1 MSKIPPH
8 IVDQILQTAR
18 IEEVIGEFVQLKR
31 AGSNLKGLS
40 PFTDEKT
47 PSFVVS
53 PAKQIFKCFSTG
65 KGGNAASFLM
75 EKEHFSYPEALRWL
89 AKRYNIEVPEER
101 EATAEELAA
110 LNERESFLIIN
121 EFAKNA
127 FSEMLLNSQE
137 GKAIGLSYFEERG
150 FTRATIDKFQLG
162 YCLNT
167 GSAFTDLALE
177 KGYNKDYLEAI
188 GLTKSKEERTFDFF
202 KGRVMFPIHSVSGR
216 VLGFGG
222 RTLLSDKKV
231 AKYFNSPESI
241 IYNKS
246 EILYGLYFAKGDI
259 VKYNECL
266 LCEGYTDV
274 ISMHQ
279 AGIQNVVSSSG
290 TSLTKEQV
298 KLVSRYTKNLTIL
311 YDGDAAGIKASFR
324 GIDLILEEGLNV
336 KVVLFPDGEDPDSFS
351 KSRSSAELSAYIAGH
366 KQDFISFKASILLA
380 DGANDPILRAG
391 LIKDIVHSVSLIPDQ
406 ITRSVYVQQLAQQFD
421 ISESIVQS
429 ELLNLRKS
437 AMAKTYQDPTIGAI
451 ELPKNPAPQSL
462 EASPETA
469 ADHTIFE
476 AELIRVLI
484 KYGTRALI
492 WQELGQPETQTSV
505 IELIVHELQKDELFF
520 ENPLYEEIYRIFEK
534 GALEEQTLYESSF
547 FLRHENQQIVQFVAD
562 IEAQEQELSHNWV
575 ARYKIQT
582 KTESDDLYQTV
593 VQVIYRFKLA
603 FVEQKIN
610 QIRSELTQDTLKDDD
625 LLLALGELVSLEKV
639 KMLLSEQI
647 GITLIRWHV
656 CRNLILHRPIQNLLL
671 ESYFSDPDFFGCGH
685 FAPLGSQ
692 GLKRLCQKCQP
703 PTRSKAN
710 GPLAPRESECIFI
723 GNLRRYP

>member
-121 EFAKNA
+121 EFAKNT
-127 FSEMLLNSQE
+127 FSDMLLNSQE

-150 FTRATIDKFQLG
+150 FSRATIEKFQLG

-177 KGYNKDYLEAI
+177 KGYNKEYLQAV
-188 GLTKSKEERTFDFF
+188 GLTKAKDERTFDFF
-202 KGRVMFPIHSVSGR
+202 KGRVMFPIHSISGR

-279 AGIQNVVSSSG
+279 SGIQNVVSSSG
-290 TSLTKEQV
+290 TSLTKEQI

-351 KSRSSAELSAYIAGH
+351 KSRSSAELAAYISSH
-366 KQDFISFKASILLA
+366 KQDFISFKAGILLA

-421 ISESIVQS
+421 ISESIVQA
-429 ELLNLRKS
+429 ELLQLRKS
-437 AMAKTYQDPTIGAI
+437 ALVKTYQDPAI
-451 ELPKNPAPQSL
+451 EALELPKVAQVQST
-462 EASPETA
+462 EAQQVKVNE
-469 ADHTIFE
+469 HELFE
-476 AELIRVLI
+476 AELIRVLV

-492 WQELGQPETQTSV
+492 RQEPGQPETQTSV
-505 IELIVHELQKDELFF
+505 AELIVHELQKDELHFEKTLHQEIYQVF
-520 ENPLYEEIYRIFEK
+520 ENGIAQEN
-534 GALEEQTLYESSF
+534 TLYEASY
-547 FLRHENQQIVQFVAD
+547 FLRHENQAIVQFVAN
-562 IEAQEQELSHNWV
+562 IESNEQELSHNWV
-575 ARYKIQT
+575 TRYKIQT
-582 KTESDDLYQTV
+582 KSEADDLFQTV
-593 VQVIYRFKLA
+593 VQAIYRFKLSW
-603 FVEQKIN
+603 VEQKIN
-610 QIRSELTQDTLKDDD
+610 QIRSELDQNTLQDDD
-625 LLLALGELVSLEKV
+625 LMLALGELVSLEKI
-639 KMLLSEQI
+639 KILLSEQI
-647 GITLIRWHV
+647 GITLIR
-656 CRNLILHRPIQNLLL
+656 
-671 ESYFSDPDFFGCGH
+671 
-685 FAPLGSQ
+685 
-692 GLKRLCQKCQP
+692 
-703 PTRSKAN
+703 
-710 GPLAPRESECIFI
+710 
-723 GNLRRYP
+723 

>member
-121 EFAKNA
+121 EFAKNT
-127 FSEMLLNSQE
+127 FSDMLLNSQE

-150 FTRATIDKFQLG
+150 FSRATIEKFQLG

-177 KGYNKDYLEAI
+177 KGYNKEYLQAV
-188 GLTKSKEERTFDFF
+188 GLTKAKDERTFDFF
-202 KGRVMFPIHSVSGR
+202 KGRVMFPIHSISGR

-279 AGIQNVVSSSG
+279 SGIQNVVSSSG
-290 TSLTKEQV
+290 TSLTKEQI

-351 KSRSSAELSAYIAGH
+351 KSRSSAELAAYISSH
-366 KQDFISFKASILLA
+366 KQDFISFKAGILLA

-421 ISESIVQS
+421 ISESIVQA
-429 ELLNLRKS
+429 ELLHLRKS
-437 AMAKTYQDPTIGAI
+437 ALVKTYQDPAI
-451 ELPKNPAPQSL
+451 EALELPKVVQVQST
-462 EASPETA
+462 EAQQVKVNE
-469 ADHTIFE
+469 HELFE
-476 AELIRVLI
+476 AELIRVLV

-492 WQELGQPETQTSV
+492 RQEAGQPETQTSV
-505 IELIVHELQKDELFF
+505 AELIVHELQKDELHFEKTLHQEIYQVF
-520 ENPLYEEIYRIFEK
+520 ENGIAQEN
-534 GALEEQTLYESSF
+534 TLYEASY
-547 FLRHENQQIVQFVAD
+547 FLRHENQAIVQFVAN
-562 IEAQEQELSHNWV
+562 IESNEQELSHNWV
-575 ARYKIQT
+575 TRYKIQT
-582 KTESDDLYQTV
+582 KSEADDLYQTV
-593 VQVIYRFKLA
+593 VQAIYRFKLSW
-603 FVEQKIN
+603 VEQKIN
-610 QIRSELTQDTLKDDD
+610 QIRSELDQNTLQDDD
-625 LLLALGELVSLEKV
+625 LLLALGELVSLEKI
-639 KMLLSEQI
+639 KILLSEQI
-647 GITLIRWHV
+647 GITLIR
-656 CRNLILHRPIQNLLL
+656 
-671 ESYFSDPDFFGCGH
+671 
-685 FAPLGSQ
+685 
-692 GLKRLCQKCQP
+692 
-703 PTRSKAN
+703 
-710 GPLAPRESECIFI
+710 
-723 GNLRRYP
+723 

>member
-89 AKRYNIEVPEER
+89 AKRYQIEVPEER

-110 LNERESFLIIN
+110 LNERESYLIIN
-121 EFAKNA
+121 EFAKNT
-127 FSEMLLNSQE
+127 FSNMLLESEE

-150 FTRATIDKFQLG
+150 FSRATIEKFQLG

-167 GSAFTDLALE
+167 GAAFTQLALE
-177 KGYNKDYLEAI
+177 KGYNKEYLEAI
-188 GLTKSKEERTFDFF
+188 GLSKSKEERSFDFF
-202 KGRVMFPIHSVSGR
+202 KGRVMFPIHSISGR

-246 EILYGLYFAKGDI
+246 EILYGLYFAKGDV
-259 VKYNECL
+259 VKYDECL

-279 AGIQNVVSSSG
+279 SGIQNVVSSSG

-324 GIDLILEEGLNV
+324 GIDLILEEGMNV
-336 KVVLFPDGEDPDSFS
+336 KVVLFPDGEDPDSFA
-351 KSRSSAELSAYIAGH
+351 KTRSSDELAEYIKNN
-366 KQDFISFKASILLA
+366 KQDFISFKAGVLLS
-380 DGANDPILRAG
+380 DGNHDPILRAG

-406 ITRSVYVQQLAQQFD
+406 IMRSVYAQQLAQQFD
-421 ISESIVQS
+421 ISEAIVQS
-429 ELLNLRKS
+429 ELLQLRKQS
-437 AMAKTYQDPTIGAI
+437 MSKQFQDPSFNEI
-451 ELPKNPAPQSL
+451 ELPKQAAPQALTAESSNL
-462 EASPETA
+462 EADPS
-469 ADHTIFE
+469 IYE
-476 AELIRVLI
+476 AELVRLLL
-484 KYGTRALI
+484 KYGTRALDFQLHGSEQI
-492 WQELGQPETQTSV
+492 QTSV
-505 IELIVHELQKDELFF
+505 IELVIHELQNDQLSFTDPLHQEVYDIFAKGVT
-520 ENPLYEEIYRIFEK
+520 EN
-534 GALEEQTLYESSF
+534 QTLYAGSF
-547 FLRHENQQIVQFVAD
+547 FLRHENQQIVQLATNF
-562 IEAQEQELSHNWV
+562 EAQEQDLSHNWITK
-575 ARYKIQT
+575 YKIQT
-582 KTESDDLYQTV
+582 KSEADDLYQTV
-593 VQVIYRFKLA
+593 LQTIYRFKLA
-603 FVEQKIN
+603 HVENRISTLRKEIEHN
-610 QIRSELTQDTLKDDD
+610 ELGTDDV
-625 LLLALGELVSLEKV
+625 LLALGEIVSLEKV

-647 GITLIRWHV
+647 GITVIR
-656 CRNLILHRPIQNLLL
+656 
-671 ESYFSDPDFFGCGH
+671 
-685 FAPLGSQ
+685 
-692 GLKRLCQKCQP
+692 
-703 PTRSKAN
+703 
-710 GPLAPRESECIFI
+710 
-723 GNLRRYP
+723 

>member
-1 MSKIPPH
+1 
-8 IVDQILQTAR
+8 
-18 IEEVIGEFVQLKR
+18 
-31 AGSNLKGLS
+31 
-40 PFTDEKT
+40 
-47 PSFVVS
+47 
-53 PAKQIFKCFSTG
+53 
-65 KGGNAASFLM
+65 
-75 EKEHFSYPEALRWL
+75 
-89 AKRYNIEVPEER
+89 
-101 EATAEELAA
+101 
-110 LNERESFLIIN
+110 
-121 EFAKNA
+121 
-127 FSEMLLNSQE
+127 
-137 GKAIGLSYFEERG
+137 
-150 FTRATIDKFQLG
+150 
-162 YCLNT
+162 
-167 GSAFTDLALE
+167 
-177 KGYNKDYLEAI
+177 
-188 GLTKSKEERTFDFF
+188 
-202 KGRVMFPIHSVSGR
+202 MFPIHSVSGR

-231 AKYFNSPESI
+231 AKYFNSPESV

-351 KSRSSAELSAYIAGH
+351 KSRSSAELSAYLAAN

-380 DGANDPILRAG
+380 DGGNDPILRAG

-429 ELLNLRKS
+429 ELLQLRKS
-437 AMAKTYQDPTIGAI
+437 AMAKTYQDPSLGAL
-451 ELPKNPAPQSL
+451 ELPKNPSPQSL
-462 EASPETA
+462 EASTPQE
-469 ADHTIFE
+469 DLSIFE
-476 AELIRVLI
+476 AELIRILI

-492 WQELGQPETQTSV
+492 WQEPGQAETQTSV
-505 IELIVHELQKDELFF
+505 IELIVHELQKDDLHFQQPIF
-520 ENPLYEEIYRIFEK
+520 EEIYRIFEN
-534 GALEEQTLYESSF
+534 GVRSENTLYEATY
-547 FLRHENQQIVQFVAD
+547 FLRHENQEIVQFVAD

-575 ARYKIQT
+575 TRYKIQT
-582 KTESDDLYQTV
+582 KSESDDLYQTV

-610 QIRSELTQDTLKDDD
+610 QIRSELEQNTLQDDNLM
-625 LLLALGELVSLEKV
+625 LALGELVSLEKV

-647 GITLIRWHV
+647 GITLIR
-656 CRNLILHRPIQNLLL
+656 
-671 ESYFSDPDFFGCGH
+671 
-685 FAPLGSQ
+685 
-692 GLKRLCQKCQP
+692 
-703 PTRSKAN
+703 
-710 GPLAPRESECIFI
+710 
-723 GNLRRYP
+723 

>member
-65 KGGNAASFLM
+65 KGGNVASFLM

-89 AKRYNIEVPEER
+89 ATRYNIEVPKER
-101 EATAEELAA
+101 EATAEELAE
-110 LNERESFLIIN
+110 LNERESYLIIN
-121 EFAKNA
+121 EFAKNT
-127 FSEMLLNSQE
+127 FSEMLLASEE
-137 GKAIGLSYFEERG
+137 GKAIGLSYFQERG
-150 FTRATIDKFQLG
+150 FSQATIEKFQLG

-167 GSAFTDLALE
+167 GTAFSDLALE
-177 KGYNKDYLEAI
+177 KGYNKAYLENI
-188 GLTKSKEERTFDFF
+188 GLTKTKEDRYFDFF
-202 KGRVMFPIHSVSGR
+202 KGRVIFPIHSVSGR

-222 RTLLSDKKV
+222 RTLLNDKKV

-259 VKYNECL
+259 VKYDECL

-336 KVVLFPDGEDPDSFS
+336 KVVLFPDGADPDSFS
-351 KSRSSAELSAYIAGH
+351 KSRSLAELSSYIAAH
-366 KQDFISFKASILLA
+366 KQDFISFKAGVLLA
-380 DGANDPILRAG
+380 EGANDPILRAG
-391 LIKDIVHSVSLIPDQ
+391 LIKDIVQSVSLIPDQ
-406 ITRSVYVQQLAQQFD
+406 ITRSVYIQLLSQQFD
-421 ISESIVQS
+421 IDQQIVQA
-429 ELLNLRKS
+429 ELIQLRKS
-437 AMAKTYQDPTIGAI
+437 NLTKMPPQAGA
-451 ELPKNPAPQSL
+451 APINIQKVERIQPQLANSAQNTK
-462 EASPETA
+462 E
-469 ADHTIFE
+469 IYE

-484 KYGTRALI
+484 KYGTRNI
-492 WQELGQPETQTSV
+492 IFQEVGQSQQELSV
-505 IELIVHELQKDELFF
+505 IELIVEELDKDQLELS
-520 ENPLYEEIYRIFEK
+520 NPLYREIYQIFSNGLK
-534 GALEEQTLYESSF
+534 EENTLYEATY
-547 FLRHENQQIVQFVAD
+547 FLRHTNQEIVAFVAD
-562 IEAQEQELSHNWV
+562 IEANDQELSHNWITK
-575 ARYKIQT
+575 YKIQT
-582 KTESDDLYQTV
+582 KSEADDLYQTI
-593 VQVIYRFKLA
+593 VQIIYRFKLA
-603 FVEQKIN
+603 FVEEQISKIRAEIE
-610 QIRSELTQDTLKDDD
+610 QHKLGEED
-625 LLLALGELVSLEKV
+625 LLLALSELVSLEKV

-647 GITLIRWHV
+647 GITLIR
-656 CRNLILHRPIQNLLL
+656 
-671 ESYFSDPDFFGCGH
+671 
-685 FAPLGSQ
+685 
-692 GLKRLCQKCQP
+692 
-703 PTRSKAN
+703 
-710 GPLAPRESECIFI
+710 
-723 GNLRRYP
+723 

>member
-101 EATAEELAA
+101 EASAEELAA

-121 EFAKNA
+121 EFAKNT
-127 FSEMLLNSQE
+127 FSQMLLNDQE

-150 FTRATIDKFQLG
+150 FSRATIEKFQLG

-167 GSAFTDLALE
+167 GSAFTDLALD
-177 KGYNKDYLEAI
+177 KGYNKAYLEAI
-188 GLTKSKEERTFDFF
+188 GLTKSKENRYFDFF
-202 KGRVMFPIHSVSGR
+202 KGRVIFPIHSVSGR

-231 AKYFNSPESI
+231 AKYFNSPESS

-246 EILYGLYFAKGDI
+246 EILYGLHFAKGDI

-324 GIDLILEEGLNV
+324 GIDLILEGGLNV

-351 KSRSSAELSAYIAGH
+351 KSRSSAELSAYIAAH
-366 KQDFISFKASILLA
+366 KQDFISFKAGILLA

-391 LIKDIVHSVSLIPDQ
+391 LIKDIVNSVSLIPDQ

-429 ELLNLRKS
+429 ELLNLRKT
-437 AMAKTYQDPTIGAI
+437 ALAKTYQDPALGNI
-451 ELPKNPAPQSL
+451 ELPKNPSPQSL
-462 EASPETA
+462 EASPEKE
-469 ADHTIFE
+469 ADQTIFE
-476 AELIRVLI
+476 AEIIRMLI

-492 WQELGQPETQTSV
+492 WQEPGQPETQTSV
-505 IELIVHELQKDELFF
+505 IELIVQELKKDDLHFVT
-520 ENPLYEEIYRIFEK
+520 PLYQEIYSIFEK
-534 GALEEQTLYESSF
+534 GVLEENTFYESTF
-547 FLRHENQQIVQFVAD
+547 FLRHDDQQIVQFVAD

-582 KTESDDLYQTV
+582 KSESDDLYQTV
-593 VQVIYRFKLA
+593 VQVIYRFKLSS
-603 FVEQKIN
+603 VEEKIN
-610 QIRSELTQDTLKDDD
+610 KIRSELTQDLLKDND

-647 GITLIRWHV
+647 GITLIR
-656 CRNLILHRPIQNLLL
+656 
-671 ESYFSDPDFFGCGH
+671 
-685 FAPLGSQ
+685 
-692 GLKRLCQKCQP
+692 
-703 PTRSKAN
+703 
-710 GPLAPRESECIFI
+710 
-723 GNLRRYP
+723 

>member
-89 AKRYNIEVPEER
+89 AKRYQIEVPEER

-110 LNERESFLIIN
+110 LNERESYLIIN
-121 EFAKNA
+121 EFAKNT
-127 FSEMLLNSQE
+127 FSNMLLESEE

-150 FTRATIDKFQLG
+150 FSRASIEKFQLG

-167 GSAFTDLALE
+167 GAAFTQLALE
-177 KGYNKDYLEAI
+177 KGYNKEYLEAI
-188 GLTKSKEERTFDFF
+188 GLSKSKEERSFDFF
-202 KGRVMFPIHSVSGR
+202 KGRVMFPIHSISGR

-246 EILYGLYFAKGDI
+246 EILYGLYFAKGDV
-259 VKYNECL
+259 VKYDECL

-279 AGIQNVVSSSG
+279 SGIQNVVSSSG

-324 GIDLILEEGLNV
+324 GIDLILEEGMNV
-336 KVVLFPDGEDPDSFS
+336 KVVLFPDGEDPDSFA
-351 KSRSSAELSAYIAGH
+351 KTRSSDELAEYIKNN
-366 KQDFISFKASILLA
+366 KQDFISFKAGVLLS
-380 DGANDPILRAG
+380 DGNHDPILRAG

-406 ITRSVYVQQLAQQFD
+406 IMRSVYAQQLAQQFD
-421 ISESIVQS
+421 ISEAIVQS
-429 ELLNLRKS
+429 ELLQLRKQS
-437 AMAKTYQDPTIGAI
+437 MSKQFQDPSFNEI
-451 ELPKNPAPQSL
+451 ELPKQAAPQALTAESSNL
-462 EASPETA
+462 EADPS
-469 ADHTIFE
+469 IYE
-476 AELIRVLI
+476 AELVRLLL
-484 KYGTRALI
+484 KYGTRALDFQLHGSEQI
-492 WQELGQPETQTSV
+492 QTSV
-505 IELIVHELQKDELFF
+505 IELVIHELQNDQLSFTDPLHQEVYDIFAKGVT
-520 ENPLYEEIYRIFEK
+520 EN
-534 GALEEQTLYESSF
+534 QTLYAGSF
-547 FLRHENQQIVQFVAD
+547 FLRHENQQIVQLATNF
-562 IEAQEQELSHNWV
+562 EAQEQDLSHNWITK
-575 ARYKIQT
+575 YKIQT
-582 KTESDDLYQTV
+582 KSEADDLYQTV
-593 VQVIYRFKLA
+593 LQTIYRFKLA
-603 FVEQKIN
+603 HVENRISTLRKEIEHN
-610 QIRSELTQDTLKDDD
+610 ELGTDDV
-625 LLLALGELVSLEKV
+625 LLALGEIVSLEKV

-647 GITLIRWHV
+647 GITVIR
-656 CRNLILHRPIQNLLL
+656 
-671 ESYFSDPDFFGCGH
+671 
-685 FAPLGSQ
+685 
-692 GLKRLCQKCQP
+692 
-703 PTRSKAN
+703 
-710 GPLAPRESECIFI
+710 
-723 GNLRRYP
+723 

>member
-8 IVDQILQTAR
+8 IVDLILQTAR
-18 IEEVIGEFVQLKR
+18 IEEVIGDFVQLKR

-89 AKRYNIEVPEER
+89 AKKYQIDVPEER

-121 EFAKNA
+121 EFAKNTFA
-127 FSEMLLNSQE
+127 EMLLNSPE

-150 FTRATIDKFQLG
+150 FSRATIEKFQLG

-167 GSAFTDLALE
+167 GAAFTDLALE
-177 KGYNKDYLEAI
+177 KGYNKDYLQAV
-188 GLTKSKEERTFDFF
+188 GLTKTKEDRTFDFF
-202 KGRVMFPIHSVSGR
+202 KGRVMFPIHSISGR

-222 RTLLSDKKV
+222 RTLMSDKKV

-290 TSLTKEQV
+290 TSLTKEQI

-351 KSRSSAELSAYIAGH
+351 KTRSAAELNAYISSH
-366 KQDFISFKASILLA
+366 KQDFISFKASVLLA

-421 ISESIVQS
+421 ISEAIVQS
-429 ELLNLRKS
+429 ELLQLRKS
-437 AMAKTYQDPTIGAI
+437 SMAKTYQDPALGAL
-451 ELPKNPAPQSL
+451 ELPKTPQVQAT
-462 EASPETA
+462 EASKEA
-469 ADHTIFE
+469 INEHAIYE
-476 AELIRVLI
+476 AELIRILV

-492 WQELGQPETQTSV
+492 RREAGQQEAQTSV
-505 IELIVHELQKDELFF
+505 IELIVHELQKDELQFDTPLF
-520 ENPLYEEIYRIFEK
+520 HDIYQIFQKGISEEN
-534 GALEEQTLYESSF
+534 TLYESSY

-562 IEAQEQELSHNWV
+562 MEAQEQELSHNWV
-575 ARYKIQT
+575 TRYKIQT

-593 VQVIYRFKLA
+593 VQAIYRFKLSW
-603 FVEQKIN
+603 VEQKIN
-610 QIRSELTQDTLKDDD
+610 QIRAEIAQNTLQEDN
-625 LLLALGELVSLEKV
+625 LLLALGELVSLEKI

-647 GITLIRWHV
+647 GITLIR
-656 CRNLILHRPIQNLLL
+656 
-671 ESYFSDPDFFGCGH
+671 
-685 FAPLGSQ
+685 
-692 GLKRLCQKCQP
+692 
-703 PTRSKAN
+703 
-710 GPLAPRESECIFI
+710 
-723 GNLRRYP
+723 